1 VLNQDRAA
9 VRVGKLEV
17 AGVAVG
23 HAVEVA
29 RYFSVKKM
37 KKNVSKF
44 EKKFFRLC

>member
-37 KKNVSKF
+37 KKKMLANL
-44 EKKFFRLC
+44 KKVF